1 MTESAAPV
9 MAAATPSFRILL
21 HRFAVPMLWFFIG
34 LTFLIGL
41 TPYRLLPDVFL
52 FACAFVWFKKPQ
64 LRRAR
69 VLCLVL
75 TGFLLME
82 LLLPFDVS
90 ILYWPGRPRIV
101 RLVMGLPTAE
111 TAERARRGAVALGGC
126 IVSGNEPRWILI
138 W

>member
-9 MAAATPSFRILL
+9 TAAATPSFRILL

-34 LTFLIGL
+34 VTFLIGL

-90 ILYWPGRPRIV
+90 ILYWPGRSCIV
-101 RLVMGLPTAE
+101 RLVFGFSTVQMCT
-111 TAERARRGAVALGGC
+111 RARCWFVAFGRS
-126 IVSGNEPRWILI
+126 V
-138 W
+138 

>member
-9 MAAATPSFRILL
+9 TAAATPSFRILL

-34 LTFLIGL
+34 VTFLIGL

-75 TGFLLME
+75 TGFLL
-82 LLLPFDVS
+82 DRKS
-90 ILYWPGRPRIV
+90 T
-101 RLVMGLPTAE
+101 RLNSSH
-111 TAERARRGAVALGGC
+111 RCISYAVFC
-126 IVSGNEPRWILI
+126 
-138 W
+138 